1 MGNLFHIFAGVAS
14 AAVLLLASCTKPSG
28 GEEQDLNQLQF
39 TDSLYLVPAEGG
51 KFSMGYTV
59 NTPVGGAGLSATCT
73 ADWVDGISVSDTAV
87 HFVVT
92 PWDGKEARSTA
103 VLLRYVYGSTMLA
116 AEAVLEQSGLGYDV
130 RLEAVEYDGLYTIG
144 SDTLYTEVYF
154 SDATLGMPG
163 TTTLWL
169 KVPMFNDEAGSRGL
183 TEGEWHVGTDGAYG
197 TITDALYFKTNEA
210 GDDFETAV
218 PLTEGSLTVTAAEEG
233 WLYSG
238 TFTGEDGLV
247 YDISCASGGGLRDL
261 TAASTLMTD
270 MLLDLTDGETCQATW
285 HGMMSR
291 AHAWSVLVAEPD
303 GYGDKFEITLY
314 TAETDLSRGIPDGV
328 YTPSDQRTA
337 GTFFLGQATATLRT
351 GAWYTHNY
359 RTGACDGPIVG
370 GTITV
375 TNHPDGTVTLDFDCL
390 DDAVWPHRITGVW
403 TGKPKYEEDIV
414 MQ

>member
-59 NTPVGGAGLSATCT
+59 NTPVGEAGFSATCT

-92 PWDGKEARSTA
+92 PWDGKEPRSAA
-103 VLLRYVYGSTMLA
+103 VLLRYVYGSTMLV
-116 AEAVLEQSGLGYDV
+116 AEAVMEQSGLGYDV
-130 RLEAVEYDGLYTIG
+130 RLEAMEYDGLYTIG

-197 TITDALYFKTNEA
+197 T
-210 GDDFETAV
+210 
-218 PLTEGSLTVTAAEEG
+218 LT
-233 WLYSG
+233 
-238 TFTGEDGLV
+238 
-247 YDISCASGGGLRDL
+247 
-261 TAASTLMTD
+261 
-270 MLLDLTDGETCQATW
+270 
-285 HGMMSR
+285 
-291 AHAWSVLVAEPD
+291 
-303 GYGDKFEITLY
+303 Y
-314 TAETDLSRGIPDGV
+314 TIRKS
-328 YTPSDQRTA
+328 
-337 GTFFLGQATATLRT
+337 
-351 GAWYTHNY
+351 HNIAIY
-359 RTGACDGPIVG
+359 
-370 GTITV
+370 
-375 TNHPDGTVTLDFDCL
+375 
-390 DDAVWPHRITGVW
+390 
-403 TGKPKYEEDIV
+403 
-414 MQ
+414 